1 MADTV
6 RYIADPPR
14 SAELVII
21 GGGIVGAA
29 TAFHASRAGLRPVLL
44 ERRTALCTLT
54 TPASTGAF
62 RLQFDNREE
71 LELVR
76 ESLDL
81 LSNFSEVTGQ
91 TRYDPRLQ
99 RQGYLWCTTDAARA
113 GWQRDL
119 VRRQHTWGQSDIEHL
134 DGDEVRRRFP
144 YVSPDVLAARY
155 REGDGF
161 LDPKEITL
169 GFAAASGAAVVTGC
183 GVTGLRVEGG
193 RLASVQTNRGEI
205 SIGSS
210 VIAAGPFS
218 GDVASL
224 AGIELPV
231 QAVRRQKMTMPEVP
245 EVPQDAP
252 MTIDD
257 DTGAHWR
264 PGLRGAYLLY
274 TDPDEPPGPPAEDLP
289 TDHGFALGLL
299 DPESPVSVARVA
311 PFWRRVWER
320 GSANWILQAGQYTM
334 TPDHRPLL
342 GPTPVEDLY
351 VNTGYSGHGIMG
363 SSAGSRIAVDTL
375 TGKLRQDQNPF
386 RLDREFQSRELDRL

>member
-1 MADTV
+1 
-6 RYIADPPR
+6 
-14 SAELVII
+14 
-21 GGGIVGAA
+21 
-29 TAFHASRAGLRPVLL
+29 VLL

-231 QAVRRQKMTMPEVP
+231 RAVRRQKMTMPEVP

>member
-6 RYIADPPR
+6 RYVADPPR
-14 SAELVII
+14 ATDLVII

-29 TAFHASRAGLRPVLL
+29 TAFHASRVGLRPVLL
-44 ERRTALCTLT
+44 ERRAALCTLT

-62 RLQFDNREE
+62 RLQFDNHEE

-76 ESLDL
+76 ESVEL

-99 RQGYLWCTTDAARA
+99 HQGYLWCTTDPARA
-113 GWQRDL
+113 EWQRDL
-119 VRRQHTWGQSDIEHL
+119 VRKQHDWGQDDVEHL

-155 REGDGF
+155 RAGDGF

-169 GFAAASGAAVVTGC
+169 GFAAASGADVVTGC

-193 RLASVQTNRGEI
+193 RLTSVETNKGGI
-205 SIGSS
+205 STGRA

-218 GDVASL
+218 GEVASL
-224 AGIELPV
+224 AGVELPV

-264 PGLRGAYLLY
+264 PGLRGAFLLY
-274 TDPDEPPGPPAEDLP
+274 TDPDEPPGPPAEDLL
-289 TDHGFALGLL
+289 TDHDFALGLL

-311 PFWRRVWER
+311 PFWRGVWER

-342 GPTPVEDLY
+342 GPTPVENLS
-351 VNTGYSGHGIMG
+351 VNTGYSGHGVMG
-363 SSAGSRIAVDTL
+363 SAAGSRIAVDTL
-375 TGKLRQDQNPF
+375 TGRLTPDQNPF
-386 RLDREFQSRELDRL
+386 HPTREFQHRELDRI

>member
-29 TAFHASRAGLRPVLL
+29 TAFQASRAGLRPVLL

-144 YVSPDVLAARY
+144 YVSPDVLTARY

-231 QAVRRQKMTMPEVP
+231 RAVRRQKMTMPEVP

-386 RLDREFQSRELDRL
+386 RLDRELQSRELDRL

>member
-6 RYIADPPR
+6 RYVADPPR
-14 SAELVII
+14 AADLVII

-29 TAFHASRAGLRPVLL
+29 TAFHASQVGLRPVLL
-44 ERRTALCTLT
+44 ERRAALCTLT

-62 RLQFDNREE
+62 RLQFDNHEE

-76 ESLDL
+76 ESVEL

-99 RQGYLWCTTDAARA
+99 RQGYLWCTTDPARA
-113 GWQRDL
+113 EWQRDL
-119 VRRQHTWGQSDIEHL
+119 VRKQHHWGQDDVEHL

-155 REGDGF
+155 RAGDGF

-169 GFAAASGAAVVTGC
+169 GFAAASGADVVTGC

-193 RLASVQTNRGEI
+193 RLTSVETNGGEI
-205 SIGSS
+205 STGRA

-218 GDVASL
+218 GNVASL
-224 AGIELPV
+224 AGVELPV

-264 PGLRGAYLLY
+264 PGLRGAFLLY
-274 TDPDEPPGPPAEDLP
+274 TDPDEPPGPPAEDLL
-289 TDHGFALGLL
+289 TDHDFALGLL
-299 DPESPVSVARVA
+299 DPESPVPVARVA
-311 PFWRRVWER
+311 PFWRGVWER

-342 GPTPVEDLY
+342 GPTPVENIY
-351 VNTGYSGHGIMG
+351 VNTGYSGHGVMG
-363 SSAGSRIAVDTL
+363 SAAGSRIAVDTI
-375 TGKLRQDQNPF
+375 TGRLSPDQNPF
-386 RLDREFQSRELDRL
+386 HPTREFQHRELDRI

>member
-6 RYIADPPR
+6 RYVDGPPR

-29 TAFHASRAGLRPVLL
+29 TAFHASPAGLRPVLL
-44 ERRTALCTLT
+44 ERRPALCTLT

-76 ESLDL
+76 ESVDL
-81 LSNFSEVTGQ
+81 FFNFSEVTEQ
-91 TRYDPRLQ
+91 TRYDPRMQ
-99 RQGYLWCTTDAARA
+99 EQGYLWCTTDPARA
-113 GWQRDL
+113 EWQRDL
-119 VRRQHTWGQSDIEHL
+119 VQKQHAWGQSDIEHL
-134 DGDEVRRRFP
+134 DGDEVRRHFP
-144 YVSPDVLAARY
+144 YISPDVLAARY
-155 REGDGF
+155 RAGDGF
-161 LDPKEITL
+161 LNPKEITL
-169 GFAAASGAAVVTGC
+169 GFVAASEAAVVTGC
-183 GVTGLRVEGG
+183 EVTGLHVEGR
-193 RLASVQTNRGEI
+193 RLASVETTRGEI
-205 SIGSS
+205 STGLT

-218 GDVASL
+218 GEVAAL
-224 AGIELPV
+224 AGVELPV
-231 QAVRRQKMTMPEVP
+231 QAVRRQKVTMPEVP

-299 DPESPVSVARVA
+299 DPESPVSVARIS
-311 PFWRRVWER
+311 PFWRDVWER
-320 GSANWILQAGQYTM
+320 GTANWILQAGQYTM

-351 VNTGYSGHGIMG
+351 VNTGYSGHGVMG
-363 SSAGSRIAVDTL
+363 SAAGGRIVVDTL
-375 TGKLRQDQNPF
+375 TGRLSPDQNPF
-386 RLDREFQSRELDRL
+386 RLDREFRRRELDRL

>member
-1 MADTV
+1 MAATV
-6 RYIADPPR
+6 RYIGDQPR
-14 SAELVII
+14 FAELVII

-44 ERRTALCTLT
+44 ERRAALCTLT

-119 VRRQHTWGQSDIEHL
+119 VRKQHTWGQSDIEHL

-231 QAVRRQKMTMPEVP
+231 RAVRRQKMTMPEVP

>member
-29 TAFHASRAGLRPVLL
+29 TAFQASRAGLRPVLL

-144 YVSPDVLAARY
+144 YVSPDVLTARY

-231 QAVRRQKMTMPEVP
+231 RAVRRQKMTMPEVP

-311 PFWRRVWER
+311 PFWCRVWER

>member
-1 MADTV
+1 MVNTV
-6 RYIADPPR
+6 RYDRGPPR
-14 SAELVII
+14 AAELVII

-44 ERRTALCTLT
+44 ERRAALCTLT

-71 LELVR
+71 LDLVR
-76 ESLDL
+76 ESVDL
-81 LSNFSEVTGQ
+81 FSSFSEVTGQ
-91 TRYDPRLQ
+91 GRYDPRLQ
-99 RQGYLWCTTDAARA
+99 RQGYLWCTTDPARA
-113 GWQRDL
+113 EWQRDL
-119 VRRQHTWGQSDIEHL
+119 VHKQHTWGQSDIEHL
-134 DGDEVRRRFP
+134 EEDEVRNRFP
-144 YVSPDVLAARY
+144 YVSQDVLAARY
-155 REGDGF
+155 RAEDGF

-193 RLASVQTNRGEI
+193 RLASVQTNKGEI
-205 SIGSS
+205 STGRA

-224 AGIELPV
+224 AGVELPV
-231 QAVRRQKMTMPEVP
+231 QAVRRQKVTMPEVP
-245 EVPQDAP
+245 EVPQEAP

-299 DPESPVSVARVA
+299 DPGSPVSVARVA

-363 SSAGSRIAVDTL
+363 SAAGSRITVDTL
-375 TGKLRQDQNPF
+375 TGGLSPDQNPF
-386 RLDREFQSRELDRL
+386 RLDREFQPRELDRL

>member
-29 TAFHASRAGLRPVLL
+29 TAFQASRAGLRPVLL

-231 QAVRRQKMTMPEVP
+231 RAVRRQKMTMPEVP

-342 GPTPVEDLY
+342 GSTPVEDLY

>member
-29 TAFHASRAGLRPVLL
+29 TAFQASPAGLRPVLL

-144 YVSPDVLAARY
+144 YVSPDVLTARY

-231 QAVRRQKMTMPEVP
+231 RAVRRQKMTMPEVP

-311 PFWRRVWER
+311 SFWRAVWER

>member
-29 TAFHASRAGLRPVLL
+29 TAFQASRAGLRPVLL

-311 PFWRRVWER
+311 PFWRSVWER

>member
-29 TAFHASRAGLRPVLL
+29 TAFQASRAGLRPVLL

-144 YVSPDVLAARY
+144 YVSPDVLTARY

-231 QAVRRQKMTMPEVP
+231 RAVRRQKMTMPEVP

-274 TDPDEPPGPPAEDLP
+274 TDPDEPSGPPAEDLP

-363 SSAGSRIAVDTL
+363 SAAGSRITVDTL
-375 TGKLRQDQNPF
+375 TGELSPDQNPF
-386 RLDREFQSRELDRL
+386 RLDREFRPRELDRL

>member
-29 TAFHASRAGLRPVLL
+29 TAFQASRAGLRPVLL

-144 YVSPDVLAARY
+144 YVSPDVLTARY

-205 SIGSS
+205 SIGGS

-386 RLDREFQSRELDRL
+386 RLDRELQSRELDRL

>member
-29 TAFHASRAGLRPVLL
+29 TAFQASRAGLRPVLL

-144 YVSPDVLAARY
+144 YVSPDVLTARY

-231 QAVRRQKMTMPEVP
+231 RAVRRQKMTMPEVP

-311 PFWRRVWER
+311 PFWCRVWER

-386 RLDREFQSRELDRL
+386 RLEREFQSRELDRL

>member
-6 RYIADPPR
+6 RYVGDPPR

-44 ERRTALCTLT
+44 ERRAALCTLT

-99 RQGYLWCTTDAARA
+99 RQGYLWCTTDPARA
-113 GWQRDL
+113 QWQRDL
-119 VRRQHTWGQSDIEHL
+119 VRKQHTWGQSDIEHL
-134 DGDEVRRRFP
+134 DGGEVRRRFP

-155 REGDGF
+155 RAGDGF

-169 GFAAASGAAVVTGC
+169 GFVAASGADVVTGC
-183 GVTGLRVEGG
+183 GVTGLRVKGG
-193 RLASVQTNRGEI
+193 RLTGVETNRGEI
-205 SIGSS
+205 SAGRT
-210 VIAAGPFS
+210 VIATGPFS
-218 GDVASL
+218 GEVASL
-224 AGIELPV
+224 ARVELPV
-231 QAVRRQKMTMPEVP
+231 RAVRRQKMTMPEVP

-264 PGLRGAYLLY
+264 PGLRGAFLLY

-299 DPESPVSVARVA
+299 DPESPISVARVA
-311 PFWRRVWER
+311 PFWREVWER

-342 GPTPVEDLY
+342 GPTPVEDLF

>member
-29 TAFHASRAGLRPVLL
+29 TAFQASRAGLRPVLL

-144 YVSPDVLAARY
+144 YVSPDVLTARY

-231 QAVRRQKMTMPEVP
+231 RAVRRQKMTMPEVP

-363 SSAGSRIAVDTL
+363 SAAGSRIAVDTL
-375 TGKLRQDQNPF
+375 TGGLSPDQNPF
-386 RLDREFQSRELDRL
+386 RLDREFQHRELDRL

>member
-29 TAFHASRAGLRPVLL
+29 TAFQASRAGLRPVLL

-144 YVSPDVLAARY
+144 YVSPDVLTARY

-205 SIGSS
+205 SIGGS

-231 QAVRRQKMTMPEVP
+231 RAVRRQKMTMPEVP

-311 PFWRRVWER
+311 PFWREVWER

>member
-1 MADTV
+1 MADAV
-6 RYIADPPR
+6 RYVADPPR
-14 SAELVII
+14 AAEMVII

-44 ERRTALCTLT
+44 ERRAALCTLT

-99 RQGYLWCTTDAARA
+99 RQGYLWCTTDPARA
-113 GWQRDL
+113 EWQRDL
-119 VRRQHTWGQSDIEHL
+119 VRKQHDWGQDDVEHL

-155 REGDGF
+155 RAGDGF

-169 GFAAASGAAVVTGC
+169 GFAAASGADVVTGC
-183 GVTGLRVEGG
+183 GVTGLRVEDG
-193 RLASVQTNRGEI
+193 RLTSVETNGGEI
-205 SIGSS
+205 STGLA

-218 GDVASL
+218 GEVASL
-224 AGIELPV
+224 AGVELPV

-264 PGLRGAYLLY
+264 PGLRGAFLLF
-274 TDPDEPPGPPAEDLP
+274 TDPDEPPGPPAEDLL
-289 TDHGFALGLL
+289 TDHDFALGLL
-299 DPESPVSVARVA
+299 DPESRISVARVA
-311 PFWRRVWER
+311 PFWRGVWER

-342 GPTPVEDLY
+342 GPTPVENLY
-351 VNTGYSGHGIMG
+351 VNTGYSGHGVMG
-363 SSAGSRIAVDTL
+363 SAAGSRIVVDTL
-375 TGKLRQDQNPF
+375 TGGLTPDQNPF
-386 RLDREFQSRELDRL
+386 HPIREFQHRELDRI

>member
-1 MADTV
+1 MADAV
-6 RYIADPPR
+6 RYVADPPR
-14 SAELVII
+14 AAEMVII

-44 ERRTALCTLT
+44 ERRAALCTLT

-99 RQGYLWCTTDAARA
+99 RQGYLWCTTDPARA
-113 GWQRDL
+113 EWQRDL
-119 VRRQHTWGQSDIEHL
+119 VRKQHDWGQDDVEHL

-155 REGDGF
+155 RAGDGF

-169 GFAAASGAAVVTGC
+169 GFAAASGADVVTGC
-183 GVTGLRVEGG
+183 GVTGLRVEDG
-193 RLASVQTNRGEI
+193 RLTSVETNGGEI
-205 SIGSS
+205 STGLA

-218 GDVASL
+218 GEVASL
-224 AGIELPV
+224 AGVELPV

-264 PGLRGAYLLY
+264 PGLRGAFLLF
-274 TDPDEPPGPPAEDLP
+274 TDPDEPPGPPAEDLL
-289 TDHGFALGLL
+289 TDHDFALGLL
-299 DPESPVSVARVA
+299 DPESRNSVARVA
-311 PFWRRVWER
+311 PFWRGVWER

-342 GPTPVEDLY
+342 GPTPVENLY
-351 VNTGYSGHGIMG
+351 VNTGYSGHGVMG
-363 SSAGSRIAVDTL
+363 SAAGSRIVVDTL
-375 TGKLRQDQNPF
+375 TGGLTPDQNPF
-386 RLDREFQSRELDRL
+386 HPIREFQHRELDRI

>member
-1 MADTV
+1 MAETV
-6 RYIADPPR
+6 RYIGDPPR

-44 ERRTALCTLT
+44 ERRAALCTLT

-71 LELVR
+71 LDLVR
-76 ESLDL
+76 ESVDL
-81 LSNFSEVTGQ
+81 FSSFSEVTGQ
-91 TRYDPRLQ
+91 GRYDPRLQ
-99 RQGYLWCTTDAARA
+99 RQGYLWSTTDPARA
-113 GWQRDL
+113 EWQRDL
-119 VRRQHTWGQSDIEHL
+119 VHKQHTWGQSDIEHL
-134 DGDEVRRRFP
+134 QGDEVRNRFP
-144 YVSPDVLAARY
+144 YVSEDVLAARY
-155 REGDGF
+155 RAGDGF

-205 SIGSS
+205 STGRA

-224 AGIELPV
+224 AGVELPV
-231 QAVRRQKMTMPEVP
+231 QAVRRQKVTMPEVP

-264 PGLRGAYLLY
+264 PGLQGAYLLY

-299 DPESPVSVARVA
+299 DPESPISVARVA

-320 GSANWILQAGQYTM
+320 GSVNWILQAGQYTM

-363 SSAGSRIAVDTL
+363 SAAGSRITVDTL
-375 TGKLRQDQNPF
+375 TGRLSPDQNPF
-386 RLDREFQSRELDRL
+386 RLDREFQPRELDRL

>member
-29 TAFHASRAGLRPVLL
+29 TAFQASRAGLRPVLL

-144 YVSPDVLAARY
+144 YVSPDVLTARY

-231 QAVRRQKMTMPEVP
+231 RAVRRQKMTMPEVP

>member
-6 RYIADPPR
+6 RYVADPPR
-14 SAELVII
+14 AADLVII

-29 TAFHASRAGLRPVLL
+29 TAFHASRVGLRPVLL
-44 ERRTALCTLT
+44 ERRAALCTLT

-62 RLQFDNREE
+62 RLQFDNHEE

-76 ESLDL
+76 ESVEL

-99 RQGYLWCTTDAARA
+99 HQGYLWCTTDPARA
-113 GWQRDL
+113 EWQRDL
-119 VRRQHTWGQSDIEHL
+119 VHKQHTWGQSDIEHL
-134 DGDEVRRRFP
+134 GGDEVRNRFP
-144 YVSPDVLAARY
+144 YVSQDVLAARY
-155 REGDGF
+155 RAGDGF

-169 GFAAASGAAVVTGC
+169 GFAAASGADVVTGC

-193 RLASVQTNRGEI
+193 RLTSVETNKGGI
-205 SIGSS
+205 STGRA

-224 AGIELPV
+224 AGVELPV
-231 QAVRRQKMTMPEVP
+231 QAIRRQKVTMPEVP

-257 DTGAHWR
+257 DTGAHGR
-264 PGLRGAYLLY
+264 PGLQGAFLLY
-274 TDPDEPPGPPAEDLP
+274 TDPDEPPGPPAEDLL
-289 TDHGFALGLL
+289 TDHDFALGLL
-299 DPESPVSVARVA
+299 DPESPISVARVA
-311 PFWRRVWER
+311 PFWRGVWER

-351 VNTGYSGHGIMG
+351 VNTGYSGHGVMG
-363 SSAGSRIAVDTL
+363 SAAGSRIVVDTL
-375 TGKLRQDQNPF
+375 TGRLSPDQNPF
-386 RLDREFQSRELDRL
+386 RPTREFQHRELDRL